1 MRWGAC
7 LGKQLE
13 VVCHPWVQHGRGQP
27 FRPSSQSLPGGFIG
41 ALYHISASGVIS
53 YIPYLQ
59 EGVPPASTLR
69 WSPKHILLSRVESWR
84 RDKRDLEVLLIPR
97 AKNLL
102 LWRIFL
108 SSNQW
113 KCVYQETVFDLDKCF
128 TDVNKAGERDRGR
141 RDKEGWERRGSHR
154 KDQEGGEEMKG
165 AEIRRDPAFPCPS
178 CRRAEIGARTHPELC
193 PDPC

>member
-1 MRWGAC
+1 MQVPMHWGPC

-27 FRPSSQSLPGGFIG
+27 SRPCCQSPRWIYRCIYRLLRVSYLRSHTCRRGYLLLP
-41 ALYHISASGVIS
+41 LY
-53 YIPYLQ
+53 
-59 EGVPPASTLR
+59 GVPKTHPPHQAGGLGAR
-69 WSPKHILLSRVESWR
+69 YRM
-84 RDKRDLEVLLIPR
+84 DLEALLIPR

-113 KCVYQETVFDLDKCF
+113 KCVYQETMFDLDKCF

-141 RDKEGWERRGSHR
+141 RDKEGWERR
-154 KDQEGGEEMKG
+154 K
-165 AEIRRDPAFPCPS
+165 AAT
-178 CRRAEIGARTHPELC
+178 ARTRREKR
-193 PDPC
+193 